1 VSTMTLQELT
11 AEIAPQS
18 QKAEPEKPEPESEAM
33 RCLKK
38 MLLDGMGVAFKTP
51 GGSVITV
58 FAYTI

>member
-18 QKAEPEKPEPESEAM
+18 QKAM